1 MFLRVDAGCLYQAV
15 LNLGQFCHP
24 KRVCGNVLRLAW
36 ENWLLKTFVFI
47 YFWLCWVFAVAAHGL
62 SLVAVSRG
70 YSLVGVCG
78 PVFAMVSLV
87 AEHRLYAH
95 RLQ

>member
-1 MFLRVDAGCLYQAV
+1 VS
-15 LNLGQFCHP
+15 
-24 KRVCGNVLRLAW
+24 W
-36 ENWLLKTFVFI
+36 
-47 YFWLCWVFAVAAHGL
+47 L
-62 SLVAVSRG
+62 SLVAVIGG
-70 YSLVGVCG
+70 YSLVGVRG

>member
-70 YSLVGVCG
+70 YSLVEVC
-78 PVFAMVSLV
+78 
-87 AEHRLYAH
+87 RLP
-95 RLQ
+95 LQWLLLLWSTGDRENPQ